1 MDTLPLNGNHANN
14 YSMASSEYLSD
25 CVQILDRSGGYG
37 THGNHKETTL
47 EKKILKELTSNYIPS
62 YLNNHE
68 RATTER
74 NHNLMNKLVNS
85 SMANGGDLAL
95 LSHLIWVS
103 WAPATSTFVNDVDFK
118 LEDLSRTLWLAS
130 ADKLGV
136 TVSTFQTAAQ
146 NLEFD
151 EIVLIYSKE
160 NFLRGQ
166 NNLFII
172 HFNKGKTRRSKGRH
186 TK

>member
-1 MDTLPLNGNHANN
+1 MILNNNLSLSSDKSTYFLKKILLLLCYIIFSSEGILNNARDSSVMDTLPLNGNHANN

-74 NHNLMNKLVNS
+74 SHNLMNKLVNS
-85 SMANGGDLAL
+85 SLANGGE
-95 LSHLIWVS
+95 V
-103 WAPATSTFVNDVDFK
+103 
-118 LEDLSRTLWLAS
+118 
-130 ADKLGV
+130 
-136 TVSTFQTAAQ
+136 
-146 NLEFD
+146 
-151 EIVLIYSKE
+151 
-160 NFLRGQ
+160 
-166 NNLFII
+166 
-172 HFNKGKTRRSKGRH
+172 
-186 TK
+186 

>member
-14 YSMASSEYLSD
+14 YSMASTEYLSD

-37 THGNHKETTL
+37 THSNHKETTL

-85 SMANGGDLAL
+85 SMANGGDWFDHFRFRQSHAL
-95 LSHLIWVS
+95 GLS
-103 WAPATSTFVNDVDFK
+103 K
-118 LEDLSRTLWLAS
+118 
-130 ADKLGV
+130 
-136 TVSTFQTAAQ
+136 
-146 NLEFD
+146 
-151 EIVLIYSKE
+151 
-160 NFLRGQ
+160 
-166 NNLFII
+166 
-172 HFNKGKTRRSKGRH
+172 
-186 TK
+186 

>member
-1 MDTLPLNGNHANN
+1 MICSSEGILNNARDSSVMDTLPLNGNHGNN

-25 CVQILDRSGGYG
+25 CVQILDRTGGYG

-85 SMANGGDLAL
+85 SMANGGDWFHPDHVRFFRL
-95 LSHLIWVS
+95 V
-103 WAPATSTFVNDVDFK
+103 V
-118 LEDLSRTLWLAS
+118 
-130 ADKLGV
+130 
-136 TVSTFQTAAQ
+136 
-146 NLEFD
+146 
-151 EIVLIYSKE
+151 
-160 NFLRGQ
+160 
-166 NNLFII
+166 
-172 HFNKGKTRRSKGRH
+172 
-186 TK
+186 

>member
-1 MDTLPLNGNHANN
+1 
-14 YSMASSEYLSD
+14 MASSEYLSD

-85 SMANGGDLAL
+85 SMANGGDWFSFECFRFKKATHTFGLFKQGH
-95 LSHLIWVS
+95 HLQRH
-103 WAPATSTFVNDVDFK
+103 FC
-118 LEDLSRTLWLAS
+118 
-130 ADKLGV
+130 
-136 TVSTFQTAAQ
+136 QTPK
-146 NLEFD
+146 NS
-151 EIVLIYSKE
+151 I
-160 NFLRGQ
+160 
-166 NNLFII
+166 
-172 HFNKGKTRRSKGRH
+172 
-186 TK
+186 

>member
-25 CVQILDRSGGYG
+25 CVQILDRSAGYG

-85 SMANGGDLAL
+85 SMANGGECG
-95 LSHLIWVS
+95 
-103 WAPATSTFVNDVDFK
+103 F
-118 LEDLSRTLWLAS
+118 
-130 ADKLGV
+130 
-136 TVSTFQTAAQ
+136 
-146 NLEFD
+146 
-151 EIVLIYSKE
+151 IY
-160 NFLRGQ
+160 
-166 NNLFII
+166 II
-172 HFNKGKTRRSKGRH
+172 EGWIEQM
-186 TK
+186 

>member
-25 CVQILDRSGGYG
+25 CVQILDRSGGYS
-37 THGNHKETTL
+37 THSNHKETTL

-85 SMANGGDLAL
+85 SMANGGDWFH
-95 LSHLIWVS
+95 S
-103 WAPATSTFVNDVDFK
+103 NDFK
-118 LEDLSRTLWLAS
+118 
-130 ADKLGV
+130 
-136 TVSTFQTAAQ
+136 F
-146 NLEFD
+146 
-151 EIVLIYSKE
+151 
-160 NFLRGQ
+160 
-166 NNLFII
+166 
-172 HFNKGKTRRSKGRH
+172 
-186 TK
+186 

>member
-14 YSMASSEYLSD
+14 YTMASSEYLSD

-37 THGNHKETTL
+37 THSNHKETTL

-85 SMANGGDLAL
+85 SMANGGDCFDSPQTCWCTLTCL
-95 LSHLIWVS
+95 LLQLSYQQSRLVSVSSLTNYIW
-103 WAPATSTFVNDVDFK
+103 AGYFGCPRVNSPCGDQAN
-118 LEDLSRTLWLAS
+118 WLKCIGS
-130 ADKLGV
+130 AFSF
-136 TVSTFQTAAQ
+136 TC
-146 NLEFD
+146 
-151 EIVLIYSKE
+151 IPM
-160 NFLRGQ
+160 
-166 NNLFII
+166 
-172 HFNKGKTRRSKGRH
+172 
-186 TK
+186 

>member
-37 THGNHKETTL
+37 THSNHKETTL

-85 SMANGGDLAL
+85 SMANGGDW
-95 LSHLIWVS
+95 I
-103 WAPATSTFVNDVDFK
+103 
-118 LEDLSRTLWLAS
+118 
-130 ADKLGV
+130 
-136 TVSTFQTAAQ
+136 
-146 NLEFD
+146 
-151 EIVLIYSKE
+151 
-160 NFLRGQ
+160 
-166 NNLFII
+166 LFIY
-172 HFNKGKTRRSKGRH
+172 FFYLTLRQPH
-186 TK
+186 THGSSTQGHYL

>member
-37 THGNHKETTL
+37 THSNHKETTL

-85 SMANGGDLAL
+85 SMANGGDCLPLKLVL
-95 LSHLIWVS
+95 LHVGCVNSCLSSDLRVQTFCSTGISPNQELCWQRLRTFNS
-103 WAPATSTFVNDVDFK
+103 RLMATYC
-118 LEDLSRTLWLAS
+118 R
-130 ADKLGV
+130 
-136 TVSTFQTAAQ
+136 
-146 NLEFD
+146 
-151 EIVLIYSKE
+151 
-160 NFLRGQ
+160 
-166 NNLFII
+166 
-172 HFNKGKTRRSKGRH
+172 
-186 TK
+186 

>member
-1 MDTLPLNGNHANN
+1 MLLCYIIFSSEGILNNARDSSVMDTLPLNGNHANN

-37 THGNHKETTL
+37 THSNHKETTL

-85 SMANGGDLAL
+85 SMANGGD
-95 LSHLIWVS
+95 W
-103 WAPATSTFVNDVDFK
+103 FDF
-118 LEDLSRTLWLAS
+118 
-130 ADKLGV
+130 
-136 TVSTFQTAAQ
+136 
-146 NLEFD
+146 
-151 EIVLIYSKE
+151 
-160 NFLRGQ
+160 
-166 NNLFII
+166 
-172 HFNKGKTRRSKGRH
+172 
-186 TK
+186 

>member
-14 YSMASSEYLSD
+14 YTMASSEYLSD

-37 THGNHKETTL
+37 THSNHKETTL

-85 SMANGGDLAL
+85 SMANGGDWFHLKYFRCKAL
-95 LSHLIWVS
+95 
-103 WAPATSTFVNDVDFK
+103 
-118 LEDLSRTLWLAS
+118 
-130 ADKLGV
+130 
-136 TVSTFQTAAQ
+136 
-146 NLEFD
+146 
-151 EIVLIYSKE
+151 
-160 NFLRGQ
+160 
-166 NNLFII
+166 
-172 HFNKGKTRRSKGRH
+172 HFPRQVVQI
-186 TK
+186 